1 MAIDLIHIRAKI
13 VCKETELEIVTPY
26 IQSFSINKSR
36 GTTSNFNA
44 SLKVLGENLSAVTG
58 EVAIYAGTQD
68 DMPLIFTGFIKK
80 VVPSPVWDDPA
91 YLMLN
96 ISGTDVL
103 YRLENKRF
111 TRRQT
116 YSDSAWATITSVR
129 DGLKSS
135 RLKYAP
141 QEPRLIPTK
150 EGLIDEN
157 TQTLATKDNPA
168 KLSTDRDIPS
178 VNMEAVIGYTDSS
191 VVGPE
196 AE

>member
-26 IQSFSINKSR
+26 IQSFSVNKSR
-36 GTTSNFNA
+36 GAASTFNA
-44 SLKVLGENLSAVTG
+44 SLKVLGEDLSSVTG

-68 DMPLIFTGFIKK
+68 NMPLIFTGFIKK

-96 ISGTDVL
+96 VSGTDVL
-103 YRLENKRF
+103 YRLDNKRF

-116 YSDSAWATITSVR
+116 YSDSAWAIITSVR

-150 EGLIDEN
+150 DGLIEEN
-157 TQTLATKDNPA
+157 TQTLTTKDNPA
-168 KLSTDRDIPS
+168 KMSADRDIPS
-178 VNMEAVIGYTDSS
+178 VNMEATIGYTDSTITNS
-191 VVGPE
+191 GVE
-196 AE
+196 

>member
-1 MAIDLIHIRAKI
+1 MAIDLIHIRARI

-26 IQSFSINKSR
+26 IQSFSVNKSR
-36 GTTSNFNA
+36 GSASNFNA
-44 SLKVLGENLSAVTG
+44 SLKVLGENLSFVTG

-68 DMPLIFTGFIKK
+68 NMPLIFTGFIKK

-103 YRLENKRF
+103 YRLDNKRF
-111 TRRQT
+111 TRRQA
-116 YSDSAWATITSVR
+116 YSDSTWATITSVR

-141 QEPRLIPTK
+141 QEPQLIPTK
-150 EGLIDEN
+150 GGIVEEDK
-157 TQTLATKDNPA
+157 QTLSTKDNPA
-168 KLSTDRDIPS
+168 KMSTDRTIPS
-178 VNMEAVIGYTDSS
+178 VNIEATIGYTDNTITNS
-191 VVGPE
+191 GT
-196 AE
+196 